1 MVPIFKNADSN
12 DQLVAQ
18 AGSAVIMG
26 TANKL
31 STSVLQKGAQ
41 GFSPAQ
47 AAEFAKTGQNL
58 QKAQVAIAAGQ
69 LVGDV
74 VTGWMQ
80 NETQKKFN
88 NDRIA
93 VMKEDQRLQQM
104 SEEERLKFE
113 ERVAK
118 AVNDVAKLRI
128 YEEQLAT
135 LGVSSIEQSASIYR
149 EKIKNDSI
157 AATRGYFIIGG
168 IAALIFGG
176 ALYIYKK
183 NN

>member
-1 MVPIFKNADSN
+1 MVNLYKNADS

-18 AGSAVIMG
+18 ASSQVIMSA
-26 TANKL
+26 ANKL
-31 STSVLQKGAQ
+31 STSALEKGASKMTAEQ
-41 GFSPAQ
+41 LASASKYAKNMQTAQ
-47 AAEFAKTGQNL
+47 IATQIGQ
-58 QKAQVAIAAGQ
+58 V
-69 LVGDV
+69 VGDV
-74 VTGWMQ
+74 AVGLLQ
-80 NETQKKFN
+80 NKTQKDFN
-88 NDRIA
+88 NAKID
-93 VMKEDQRLQQM
+93 VMKEDSRLQAM
-104 SEEERLKFE
+104 SAEERLKFE

-128 YEEQLAT
+128 YEEQLGK
-135 LGVSSIEQSASIYR
+135 LGVGVIDSSASIYR

-157 AATRGYFIIGG
+157 AKTRGYFIIGG